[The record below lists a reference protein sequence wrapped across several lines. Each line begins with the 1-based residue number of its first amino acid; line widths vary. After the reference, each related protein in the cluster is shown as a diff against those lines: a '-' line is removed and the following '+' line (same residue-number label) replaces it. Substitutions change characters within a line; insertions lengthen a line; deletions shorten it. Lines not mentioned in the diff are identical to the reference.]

1 MKKRII
7 ALALILALLFAA
19 ALLFNARRGVSLGEH
34 FLRRK
39 SGSVFEESARWRIA
53 LSRGADGTAFDI
65 RAGEEAL
72 RATLTWQDAYARV
85 AFDDGET
92 IEGAWRAA
100 DATLIG
106 ADGVPLAWMDG
117 IFISVNGESLPVS
130 RAALANALC
139 RIDTDH
145 TEARGSLLLPFAGA
159 ALYALGAAAFLW
171 PEAVYFLGMRWRYET
186 AELSDAGRLAE
197 QTGGVAAMLAAAL
210 MMFAPAFL

>member
-1 MKKRII
+1 MQ
-7 ALALILALLFAA
+7 
-19 ALLFNARRGVSLGEH
+19 RGVSLGKH
-34 FLRRK
+34 FLCRK

-72 RATLTWQDAYARV
+72 RATLTWQGAYARV

-92 IEGAWRAA
+92 IESTWHAA
-100 DATLIG
+100 DATLID

-130 RAALANALC
+130 RTALANALC

-145 TEARGSLLLPFAGA
+145 TEARGSLCLLRAQRSTRSARPRFSGRTQCISLECAGA
-159 ALYALGAAAFLW
+159 MKRPSFPTRDDL
-171 PEAVYFLGMRWRYET
+171 PSRP
-186 AELSDAGRLAE
+186 
-197 QTGGVAAMLAAAL
+197 AAL
-210 MMFAPAFL
+210 QRCSQRR